1 MGTEGNLKK
10 SILSGLFWK
19 FSERFA
25 AQFISMLVS
34 IILAR
39 ILLPSEYGTI
49 ALVTIFITIADVFVN
64 DGFGTALI
72 QKKDADNLDFSTVFY
87 FGIIFSLFL
96 YVILFFG
103 SRLVAEFY
111 DMPILCP
118 ILRVL
123 SIRVPIGAINSVQ
136 QAYVSRNM
144 LFKRFFYST
153 IGGTIV
159 SGVIGIA
166 MAYWGFGVW
175 ALVFQNLANTIVGTV
190 VLWFTVRWRPE
201 IAFSFRRLK
210 ELYQY
215 GWKLLVQSLMVNI
228 YSNLRSLV
236 IGKVYTSDDL
246 AFYNRG
252 SYFPNL
258 IVTNVDAAMG
268 AALFPAMAKEQTSA
282 ERVKVITQKAI
293 RLSSYI
299 MSPLLIG
306 FAACSTAFVSV
317 ILTDKWLP
325 MVPYLVII
333 CVNLLFRPAQSSA
346 LQAIKSIGRSD
357 IVLKM
362 DIPIRI
368 FGVVSLLVAV
378 RFGIIYIAVTEVLVG
393 ALGFLL
399 YAYYCGKIVG
409 YGICEITT
417 DFGQN
422 VLLALFMGA
431 CVYGVRLLNISS
443 SLVTLILQILCGVF
457 VYIFISVATKNSNF
471 LYIWNEGLKI
481 LGQRSNKMKC

>member
-1 MGTEGNLKK
+1 MNSEENLKK

-25 AQFISMLVS
+25 SQLISMVVS

-39 ILLPSEYGTI
+39 LLLPSEYGTV

-87 FGIIFSLFL
+87 FGIVFSFGL
-96 YVILFFG
+96 YFILFFIAEA
-103 SRLVAEFY
+103 VAAFY

-118 ILRVL
+118 VLRVL
-123 SIRVPIGAINSVQ
+123 SLRVPIGAINSVQ

-153 IGGTIV
+153 IGGTIASAV
-159 SGVIGIA
+159 VGIA
-166 MAYWGFGVW
+166 MAYLGFGVW
-175 ALVFQNLANTIVGTV
+175 ALVFQYLSNTIAGTI
-190 VLWFTVRWRPE
+190 VLWCTVKWRPDK
-201 IAFSFRRLK
+201 AFSFQRLK
-210 ELYQY
+210 QLYHY
-215 GWKLLVQSLMVNI
+215 GWKLLVQSLMVNV

-236 IGKVYTSDDL
+236 IGKVYTTDDL

-258 IVTNVDAAMG
+258 IVVNVDSAMS
-268 AALFPAMAKEQTSA
+268 AALFPAMAKEQSSA
-282 ERVKVITQKAI
+282 DKVKNITKKAT
-293 RLSSYI
+293 RLSSYV

-306 FAACSTAFVSV
+306 FAACSTAFVRV
-317 ILTDKWLP
+317 VLTDKWLP

-333 CVNLLFRPAQSSA
+333 CINLLFRPAQSSA
-346 LQAIKSIGRSD
+346 LQAIKSMGRSD

-362 DIPIRI
+362 DIPIRV
-368 FGVVSLLVAV
+368 FGVVTLLLAIK
-378 RFGIIYIAVTEVLVG
+378 FGVIYIAVTEVLVG
-393 ALGFLL
+393 ALGLIL
-399 YAYYCGKIVG
+399 YGYNCGKIVG
-409 YGICEITT
+409 YGLGEIIN

-422 VLLALFMGA
+422 VLLALIM
-431 CVYGVRLLNISS
+431 
-443 SLVTLILQILCGVF
+443 GVF
-457 VYIFISVATKNSNF
+457 VYGVNYMNFPSPIITLIVQILIGVFIYIITSLLTRNRNFFYILTEIKNIISDN
-471 LYIWNEGLKI
+471 
-481 LGQRSNKMKC
+481 S

>member
-1 MGTEGNLKK
+1 MNSEENLKK

-25 AQFISMLVS
+25 SQLISMVVS

-39 ILLPSEYGTI
+39 LLLPSEYGTV

-87 FGIIFSLFL
+87 FGIVFSFGL
-96 YVILFFG
+96 YFILFFIAEA
-103 SRLVAEFY
+103 VAAFY

-118 ILRVL
+118 VLRVL
-123 SIRVPIGAINSVQ
+123 SLRVPIGAINSVQ

-153 IGGTIV
+153 IGGTIASAV
-159 SGVIGIA
+159 VGIA
-166 MAYWGFGVW
+166 MAYLGFGVW
-175 ALVFQNLANTIVGTV
+175 ALVFQYLSNTIAGTI
-190 VLWFTVRWRPE
+190 VLWCTVKWRPDK
-201 IAFSFRRLK
+201 AFSFQRLK
-210 ELYQY
+210 QLYHY
-215 GWKLLVQSLMVNI
+215 GWKLLVQSLMVNV

-236 IGKVYTSDDL
+236 IGKVYTTDDL

-258 IVTNVDAAMG
+258 IVVNVDSAMG
-268 AALFPAMAKEQTSA
+268 AALFPAMAKEQSSA
-282 ERVKVITQKAI
+282 DKVKNITKKAT
-293 RLSSYI
+293 RLSSYV

-306 FAACSTAFVSV
+306 FAACSIAFVRV
-317 ILTDKWLP
+317 VLTDKWLP

-333 CVNLLFRPAQSSA
+333 CINLLFRPAQSSA
-346 LQAIKSIGRSD
+346 LQAIKSMGRSD

-362 DIPIRI
+362 DIPIRV
-368 FGVVSLLVAV
+368 FGVVTLLLAIK
-378 RFGIIYIAVTEVLVG
+378 FGVIYIAVTEVLVG
-393 ALGFLL
+393 ALGLIL
-399 YAYYCGKIVG
+399 YGYNCGKIVG
-409 YGICEITT
+409 YGLGEIIN

-422 VLLALFMGA
+422 VLLALIM
-431 CVYGVRLLNISS
+431 
-443 SLVTLILQILCGVF
+443 GVF
-457 VYIFISVATKNSNF
+457 VYGVNYMNFPSPIITLIVQILIGVFIYIITSLLTRNRNFFYILTEIKNIISSN
-471 LYIWNEGLKI
+471 
-481 LGQRSNKMKC
+481 S

>member
-1 MGTEGNLKK
+1 MNSEENLKK

-25 AQFISMLVS
+25 SQLISMVVS

-39 ILLPSEYGTI
+39 LLLPSEYGTV

-87 FGIIFSLFL
+87 FGIVFSFGL
-96 YVILFFG
+96 YFILFFIAEA
-103 SRLVAEFY
+103 VAAFY

-118 ILRVL
+118 VLRVL
-123 SIRVPIGAINSVQ
+123 SLRVPIGAINSVQ

-153 IGGTIV
+153 IGGTIASAV
-159 SGVIGIA
+159 VGIA
-166 MAYWGFGVW
+166 MAYLGFGVW
-175 ALVFQNLANTIVGTV
+175 ALVFQYLSNTIAGTI
-190 VLWFTVRWRPE
+190 VLWCTVKWRPDK
-201 IAFSFRRLK
+201 AFSFQRLK
-210 ELYQY
+210 QLYHY
-215 GWKLLVQSLMVNI
+215 GWKLLVQSLMVNV

-236 IGKVYTSDDL
+236 IGKVYTTDDL

-258 IVTNVDAAMG
+258 IVVNVDSAMG
-268 AALFPAMAKEQTSA
+268 AALFPAMAKEQSSA
-282 ERVKVITQKAI
+282 DKVKNITKKAT
-293 RLSSYI
+293 RLSSYV

-306 FAACSTAFVSV
+306 FAACSTAFVRV
-317 ILTDKWLP
+317 VLTDKWLP

-333 CVNLLFRPAQSSA
+333 CINLLFRPAQSSA
-346 LQAIKSIGRSD
+346 LQAIKSMGRSD

-362 DIPIRI
+362 DIPIRV
-368 FGVVSLLVAV
+368 FGVVTLLLAIK
-378 RFGIIYIAVTEVLVG
+378 FGVIYIAVTEVLVG
-393 ALGFLL
+393 ALGLIL
-399 YAYYCGKIVG
+399 YGYNCGKIVG
-409 YGICEITT
+409 YGLGEIIN

-422 VLLALFMGA
+422 VLLALIM
-431 CVYGVRLLNISS
+431 
-443 SLVTLILQILCGVF
+443 GVF
-457 VYIFISVATKNSNF
+457 VYGVNYMNFPSPIITLIVQILIGVFIYIITSLLTRNRNFFYILTEIKNIISN
-471 LYIWNEGLKI
+471 N
-481 LGQRSNKMKC
+481 S

>member
-1 MGTEGNLKK
+1 MNSEENLKK

-25 AQFISMLVS
+25 SQLISMVVS

-39 ILLPSEYGTI
+39 LLLPSEYGTV

-87 FGIIFSLFL
+87 FGIVFSFGL
-96 YVILFFG
+96 YFILFFIAEA
-103 SRLVAEFY
+103 VAAFY

-118 ILRVL
+118 VLRVL
-123 SIRVPIGAINSVQ
+123 SLRVPIGAINSVQ

-153 IGGTIV
+153 IGGTIASAV
-159 SGVIGIA
+159 VGIA
-166 MAYWGFGVW
+166 MAYLGFGVW
-175 ALVFQNLANTIVGTV
+175 ALVFQYLSNTIAGTI
-190 VLWFTVRWRPE
+190 VLWCTVKWRPDK
-201 IAFSFRRLK
+201 AFSFQRLK
-210 ELYQY
+210 QLYHY
-215 GWKLLVQSLMVNI
+215 GWKLLVQSLMVNV

-236 IGKVYTSDDL
+236 IGKVYTTDDL

-258 IVTNVDAAMG
+258 IVVNVDSAMG
-268 AALFPAMAKEQTSA
+268 AALFPAMAKEQSSA
-282 ERVKVITQKAI
+282 DKVKNITKKAT
-293 RLSSYI
+293 RLSSYV

-306 FAACSTAFVSV
+306 FAACSIAFVRV
-317 ILTDKWLP
+317 VLTDKWLP

-333 CVNLLFRPAQSSA
+333 CINLLFRPAQSSA
-346 LQAIKSIGRSD
+346 LQAIKSMGRSD

-362 DIPIRI
+362 DIPIRV
-368 FGVVSLLVAV
+368 FGVVTLLLAIK
-378 RFGIIYIAVTEVLVG
+378 FGVIYIAVTEVLVG
-393 ALGFLL
+393 ALGLIL
-399 YAYYCGKIVG
+399 YGYNCGKIVG
-409 YGICEITT
+409 YGLGEIIN

-422 VLLALFMGA
+422 VLLALIM
-431 CVYGVRLLNISS
+431 
-443 SLVTLILQILCGVF
+443 GVF
-457 VYIFISVATKNSNF
+457 VYGVNYMNFPSPIITLIVQILIGVFIYIITSLLTRNRNFFYILTEIKNIISN
-471 LYIWNEGLKI
+471 N
-481 LGQRSNKMKC
+481 S

>member
-1 MGTEGNLKK
+1 MNSEENLKK

-25 AQFISMLVS
+25 SQLISMIVS

-39 ILLPSEYGTI
+39 LLLPSEYGTV

-87 FGIIFSLFL
+87 FGIVFSFGL
-96 YVILFFG
+96 YFILFFIAEV
-103 SRLVAEFY
+103 VAAFY

-118 ILRVL
+118 VLRVL
-123 SIRVPIGAINSVQ
+123 SLRVPIGAINSVQ

-144 LFKRFFYST
+144 LFRRFFYST
-153 IGGTIV
+153 IGGTV
-159 SGVIGIA
+159 ASAVVGIA
-166 MAYWGFGVW
+166 MAYLGFGVW
-175 ALVFQNLANTIVGTV
+175 ALVFQYLSNTIAGTI
-190 VLWFTVRWRPE
+190 VLWCTVKWRPDK
-201 IAFSFRRLK
+201 AFSFQRLK
-210 ELYQY
+210 QLYHY
-215 GWKLLVQSLMVNI
+215 GWKLLVQSLMVNV

-236 IGKVYTSDDL
+236 IGKVYTTDDL

-258 IVTNVDAAMG
+258 IVVNVDSAMG
-268 AALFPAMAKEQTSA
+268 AALFPAMAKEQSSTNK
-282 ERVKVITQKAI
+282 VKNITKKST
-293 RLSSYI
+293 RLSSYV

-306 FAACSTAFVSV
+306 FAACSTAFVRV
-317 ILTDKWLP
+317 VLTDKWLP

-333 CVNLLFRPAQSSA
+333 CINLLFRPAQSSA
-346 LQAIKSIGRSD
+346 LQAIKSMGRSD

-368 FGVVSLLVAV
+368 FGVVTLLLAIK
-378 RFGIIYIAVTEVLVG
+378 FGVIYIAVTEVLVG
-393 ALGFLL
+393 VLGLIL
-399 YAYYCGKIVG
+399 YGYNCGKIIG
-409 YGICEITT
+409 YGLREIII

-422 VLLALFMGA
+422 VLLALIMGFI
-431 CVYGVRLLNISS
+431 VYRINYINFPSPIIT
-443 SLVTLILQILCGVF
+443 LVVQILLGAF
-457 VYIFISVATKNSNF
+457 IYIIISILTRSKNFFYILTEIKNIISN
-471 LYIWNEGLKI
+471 N
-481 LGQRSNKMKC
+481 S

>member
-1 MGTEGNLKK
+1 MNSEENLKK

-25 AQFISMLVS
+25 SQLISMVVS

-39 ILLPSEYGTI
+39 LLLPSEYGTV

-87 FGIIFSLFL
+87 FGIVFSFGL
-96 YVILFFG
+96 YFILFFIAEA
-103 SRLVAEFY
+103 VAAFY

-118 ILRVL
+118 VLRVL
-123 SIRVPIGAINSVQ
+123 SLRVPIGAINSVQ

-153 IGGTIV
+153 IGGTIASAV
-159 SGVIGIA
+159 VGIA
-166 MAYWGFGVW
+166 MAYLGFGVW
-175 ALVFQNLANTIVGTV
+175 ALVFQSLSNTIAGTI
-190 VLWFTVRWRPE
+190 VLWCTVKWRPDK
-201 IAFSFRRLK
+201 AFSFQRLK
-210 ELYQY
+210 QLYHY
-215 GWKLLVQSLMVNI
+215 GWKLLVQSLMVNV

-236 IGKVYTSDDL
+236 IGKVYTTDDL

-258 IVTNVDAAMG
+258 IVVNVDSAMG
-268 AALFPAMAKEQTSA
+268 AALFPAMAKEQSSA
-282 ERVKVITQKAI
+282 DKVKNITKKAT
-293 RLSSYI
+293 RLSSYV

-306 FAACSTAFVSV
+306 FAACSTAFVRV
-317 ILTDKWLP
+317 VLTDKWLP

-333 CVNLLFRPAQSSA
+333 CINLLFRPAQSSA
-346 LQAIKSIGRSD
+346 LQAIKSMGRSD

-362 DIPIRI
+362 DIPIRV
-368 FGVVSLLVAV
+368 FGVVTLLLAIK
-378 RFGIIYIAVTEVLVG
+378 FGVIYIAVTEVLVG
-393 ALGFLL
+393 ALGLIL
-399 YAYYCGKIVG
+399 YGYNCGKIVG
-409 YGICEITT
+409 YGLGEIIN

-422 VLLALFMGA
+422 VLLALIM
-431 CVYGVRLLNISS
+431 
-443 SLVTLILQILCGVF
+443 GVF
-457 VYIFISVATKNSNF
+457 VYGVNYMNFPSPIITLIVQILIGVFIYIITSLLTRNRNFFYILTEIKNIISN
-471 LYIWNEGLKI
+471 N
-481 LGQRSNKMKC
+481 S

>member
-1 MGTEGNLKK
+1 MNSEENLKK

-25 AQFISMLVS
+25 SQLISMVVS

-39 ILLPSEYGTI
+39 LLLPSEYGTV

-87 FGIIFSLFL
+87 FGIVFSFGL
-96 YVILFFG
+96 YFILFFIAEA
-103 SRLVAEFY
+103 VAAFY

-118 ILRVL
+118 VLRVL
-123 SIRVPIGAINSVQ
+123 SLRVPIGAINSVQ

-153 IGGTIV
+153 IGGTIASAV
-159 SGVIGIA
+159 VGIA
-166 MAYWGFGVW
+166 MAYLGFGVW
-175 ALVFQNLANTIVGTV
+175 ALVFQYLSNTIAGTI
-190 VLWFTVRWRPE
+190 VLWCTVKWRPDK
-201 IAFSFRRLK
+201 AFSFQRLK
-210 ELYQY
+210 QLYHY
-215 GWKLLVQSLMVNI
+215 GWKLLVQSLMVNV

-236 IGKVYTSDDL
+236 IGKVYTTDDL

-258 IVTNVDAAMG
+258 IVVNVDSAMG
-268 AALFPAMAKEQTSA
+268 AALFPAMAKEQSSA
-282 ERVKVITQKAI
+282 DKVKNITKKAT
-293 RLSSYI
+293 RLSSYV

-306 FAACSTAFVSV
+306 FAACSTAFVRV
-317 ILTDKWLP
+317 VLTDKWLP

-333 CVNLLFRPAQSSA
+333 CINLLFRPAQSSA
-346 LQAIKSIGRSD
+346 LQAIKSMGRSD

-362 DIPIRI
+362 DIPIRV
-368 FGVVSLLVAV
+368 FGVVTLLLAIK
-378 RFGIIYIAVTEVLVG
+378 FGVIYIAVTEVLVG
-393 ALGFLL
+393 TLGLIL
-399 YAYYCGKIVG
+399 YGYNCGKIVG
-409 YGICEITT
+409 YGLGEIIN

-422 VLLALFMGA
+422 VLLALIM
-431 CVYGVRLLNISS
+431 
-443 SLVTLILQILCGVF
+443 GVF
-457 VYIFISVATKNSNF
+457 VYGVNYMNFPLPIITLIVQILIGVFIYIITSLLTRNRNFFYILTEIKNIISN
-471 LYIWNEGLKI
+471 N
-481 LGQRSNKMKC
+481 S

>member
-1 MGTEGNLKK
+1 MNSEENLKK

-25 AQFISMLVS
+25 SQLISMIVS

-39 ILLPSEYGTI
+39 LLLPSEYGTV

-87 FGIIFSLFL
+87 FGIVFSFGL
-96 YVILFFG
+96 YFILFFIAEA
-103 SRLVAEFY
+103 VAAFY

-118 ILRVL
+118 VLRVL
-123 SIRVPIGAINSVQ
+123 SLRVPIGAINSVQ

-144 LFKRFFYST
+144 LFRRFFYST
-153 IGGTIV
+153 IGGTV
-159 SGVIGIA
+159 ASAVVGIA
-166 MAYWGFGVW
+166 MAYLGFGVW
-175 ALVFQNLANTIVGTV
+175 ALVFQYLSNTIAGTI
-190 VLWFTVRWRPE
+190 VLWCTVKWRPDK
-201 IAFSFRRLK
+201 AFSFQRLK
-210 ELYQY
+210 QLYHY
-215 GWKLLVQSLMVNI
+215 GWKLLVQSLMVNV

-236 IGKVYTSDDL
+236 IGKVYTTDDL

-258 IVTNVDAAMG
+258 IVVNVDSAMG
-268 AALFPAMAKEQTSA
+268 AALFPAMAKEQSSIDK
-282 ERVKVITQKAI
+282 VKNITKKST
-293 RLSSYI
+293 RLSSYV

-306 FAACSTAFVSV
+306 FAACSTAFVRV
-317 ILTDKWLP
+317 VLTDKWLP

-333 CVNLLFRPAQSSA
+333 CINLLFRPAQSSA
-346 LQAIKSIGRSD
+346 LQAIKSMGRSD

-368 FGVVSLLVAV
+368 FGVVTLLLAIK
-378 RFGIIYIAVTEVLVG
+378 FGVIYIAVTEVLVG
-393 ALGFLL
+393 AFGLIL
-399 YAYYCGKIVG
+399 YGYNCGKIIG
-409 YGICEITT
+409 YGLGEIII

-422 VLLALFMGA
+422 VLLALIMGIF
-431 CVYGVRLLNISS
+431 VYGINYINFPSPLI
-443 SLVTLILQILCGVF
+443 TLIVQILLGAF
-457 VYIFISVATKNSNF
+457 IYIIISIATRNKNFRYIFTEIRN
-471 LYIWNEGLKI
+471 I
-481 LGQRSNKMKC
+481 LLTN

>member
-1 MGTEGNLKK
+1 MNSEENLKK

-25 AQFISMLVS
+25 SQLISMVVS

-39 ILLPSEYGTI
+39 LLLPSEYGTV

-87 FGIIFSLFL
+87 FGIVFSFGL
-96 YVILFFG
+96 YFILFFIAEA
-103 SRLVAEFY
+103 VAAFY

-118 ILRVL
+118 VLRVL
-123 SIRVPIGAINSVQ
+123 SLRVPIGAINSVQ

-153 IGGTIV
+153 IGGTIASAV
-159 SGVIGIA
+159 VGIA
-166 MAYWGFGVW
+166 MAYLGFGVW
-175 ALVFQNLANTIVGTV
+175 ALVFQYLSNTIAGTI
-190 VLWFTVRWRPE
+190 VLWCTVKWRPDK
-201 IAFSFRRLK
+201 AFSFQRLK
-210 ELYQY
+210 QLYHY
-215 GWKLLVQSLMVNI
+215 GWKLLVQSLMVNV

-236 IGKVYTSDDL
+236 IGKVYTTDDL

-258 IVTNVDAAMG
+258 IVVNVDSAMG
-268 AALFPAMAKEQTSA
+268 AALFPAMAKEQSSA
-282 ERVKVITQKAI
+282 DKVKNITKKAT
-293 RLSSYI
+293 RLSSYV

-306 FAACSTAFVSV
+306 FAACSTAFVRV
-317 ILTDKWLP
+317 VLTDKWLP

-333 CVNLLFRPAQSSA
+333 CINLLFRPAQSSA
-346 LQAIKSIGRSD
+346 LQAIKSMGRSD

-362 DIPIRI
+362 DIPIRV
-368 FGVVSLLVAV
+368 FGVVTLLLAIK
-378 RFGIIYIAVTEVLVG
+378 FGVIYIAVTEVLVG
-393 ALGFLL
+393 AFGLIL
-399 YAYYCGKIVG
+399 YGYNCGKIIG
-409 YGICEITT
+409 YGLGEIII

-422 VLLALFMGA
+422 VLLALIM
-431 CVYGVRLLNISS
+431 
-443 SLVTLILQILCGVF
+443 GVF
-457 VYIFISVATKNSNF
+457 VYGVNYMNFPSPIITLIVQILIGVFIYIITSLLTRNRNYFYILTEIKNIISN
-471 LYIWNEGLKI
+471 N
-481 LGQRSNKMKC
+481 S

>member
-1 MGTEGNLKK
+1 MNSEENLKK

-25 AQFISMLVS
+25 SQLISMVVS

-39 ILLPSEYGTI
+39 LLLPSEYGTV

-87 FGIIFSLFL
+87 FGIVFSFGL
-96 YVILFFG
+96 YFILFFIAEA
-103 SRLVAEFY
+103 VAAFY

-118 ILRVL
+118 VLRVL
-123 SIRVPIGAINSVQ
+123 SLRVPIGAINSVQ

-153 IGGTIV
+153 IGGTITSAV
-159 SGVIGIA
+159 VGIA
-166 MAYWGFGVW
+166 MAYLGFGVW
-175 ALVFQNLANTIVGTV
+175 ALVFQYLSNTIAGTI
-190 VLWFTVRWRPE
+190 VLWCTVKWRPDK
-201 IAFSFRRLK
+201 AFSFQRLK
-210 ELYQY
+210 QLYHY
-215 GWKLLVQSLMVNI
+215 GWKLLVQSLMVNV

-236 IGKVYTSDDL
+236 IGKVYTTDDL

-258 IVTNVDAAMG
+258 IVVNVDSAMG
-268 AALFPAMAKEQTSA
+268 AALFPAMAKEQSSA
-282 ERVKVITQKAI
+282 DKVKNITKKAT
-293 RLSSYI
+293 RLSSYV

-306 FAACSTAFVSV
+306 FAACSTAFVRV
-317 ILTDKWLP
+317 VLTDKWLP

-333 CVNLLFRPAQSSA
+333 CINLLFRPAQSSA
-346 LQAIKSIGRSD
+346 LQAIKSMGRSD

-362 DIPIRI
+362 DIPIRV
-368 FGVVSLLVAV
+368 FGVVTLLLAIK
-378 RFGIIYIAVTEVLVG
+378 FGVIYIAVTEVLVG
-393 ALGFLL
+393 ALGLIL
-399 YAYYCGKIVG
+399 YGYNCGKIVG
-409 YGICEITT
+409 YGLGEIIN

-422 VLLALFMGA
+422 VLLALIM
-431 CVYGVRLLNISS
+431 
-443 SLVTLILQILCGVF
+443 GVF
-457 VYIFISVATKNSNF
+457 VYGVNYMNFPSPIITLIVQILIGVFIYIITSLLTRNRNFFYILTEIKNIISN
-471 LYIWNEGLKI
+471 N
-481 LGQRSNKMKC
+481 S

>member
-1 MGTEGNLKK
+1 MNSEENLKK

-25 AQFISMLVS
+25 SQLISMVVS

-39 ILLPSEYGTI
+39 LLLPSEYGTV

-87 FGIIFSLFL
+87 FGIVFSFGL
-96 YVILFFG
+96 YFILFFIAEA
-103 SRLVAEFY
+103 VAAFY

-118 ILRVL
+118 VLRVL
-123 SIRVPIGAINSVQ
+123 SLRVPIGAINSVQ

-153 IGGTIV
+153 IGGTIASAV
-159 SGVIGIA
+159 VGIA
-166 MAYWGFGVW
+166 MAYLGFGVW
-175 ALVFQNLANTIVGTV
+175 ALVFQYLSNTIAGTI
-190 VLWFTVRWRPE
+190 VLWCTVKWRPDK
-201 IAFSFRRLK
+201 AFSFQRLK
-210 ELYQY
+210 QLYHY
-215 GWKLLVQSLMVNI
+215 GWKLLVQSLMVNV

-236 IGKVYTSDDL
+236 IGKVYTTDDL

-258 IVTNVDAAMG
+258 IVVNVDSAMG
-268 AALFPAMAKEQTSA
+268 AALFPAMAKEQSSA
-282 ERVKVITQKAI
+282 DKVKNITKKAT

-306 FAACSTAFVSV
+306 FAACSTAFVRV
-317 ILTDKWLP
+317 VLTDKWLP

-333 CVNLLFRPAQSSA
+333 CINLLFRPAQSSA
-346 LQAIKSIGRSD
+346 LQAIKSMGRSD

-362 DIPIRI
+362 DIPIRV
-368 FGVVSLLVAV
+368 FGVVTLLLAIK
-378 RFGIIYIAVTEVLVG
+378 FGVIYIAVTEVLVG
-393 ALGFLL
+393 ALGLIL
-399 YAYYCGKIVG
+399 YGYNCGKIVG
-409 YGICEITT
+409 YGLGEIIN

-422 VLLALFMGA
+422 VLLALIM
-431 CVYGVRLLNISS
+431 
-443 SLVTLILQILCGVF
+443 GVF
-457 VYIFISVATKNSNF
+457 VYGVNYMNFPSPIITLIVQILIGVFIYIITSLLTRNRNFFYILTEIKNIISN
-471 LYIWNEGLKI
+471 N
-481 LGQRSNKMKC
+481 S

>member
-1 MGTEGNLKK
+1 MNSEENLKK

-25 AQFISMLVS
+25 SQLISMVVS

-39 ILLPSEYGTI
+39 LLLPSEYGTV

-87 FGIIFSLFL
+87 FGIVFSFGL
-96 YVILFFG
+96 YYILFFIAEA
-103 SRLVAEFY
+103 VAAFY

-118 ILRVL
+118 VLRVL
-123 SIRVPIGAINSVQ
+123 SLRVPIGAINSVQ

-153 IGGTIV
+153 IGGTIASAV
-159 SGVIGIA
+159 VGIA
-166 MAYWGFGVW
+166 MAYLGFGVW
-175 ALVFQNLANTIVGTV
+175 ALVFQYLSNTIAGTI
-190 VLWFTVRWRPE
+190 VLWCTVKWRPDK
-201 IAFSFRRLK
+201 AFSFQRLK
-210 ELYQY
+210 QLYHY
-215 GWKLLVQSLMVNI
+215 GWKLLVQSLMVNV

-236 IGKVYTSDDL
+236 IGKVYTTDDL

-258 IVTNVDAAMG
+258 IVVNVDSAMG
-268 AALFPAMAKEQTSA
+268 AALFPAMAKEQSSA
-282 ERVKVITQKAI
+282 DKVKNITKKAT
-293 RLSSYI
+293 RLSSYV

-306 FAACSTAFVSV
+306 FAACSIAFVRV
-317 ILTDKWLP
+317 VLTDKWLP

-333 CVNLLFRPAQSSA
+333 CINLLFRPAQSSA
-346 LQAIKSIGRSD
+346 LQAIKSMGRSD

-362 DIPIRI
+362 DIPIRV
-368 FGVVSLLVAV
+368 FGVVTLLLAIK
-378 RFGIIYIAVTEVLVG
+378 FGVIYIAVTEVLVG
-393 ALGFLL
+393 ALGLIL
-399 YAYYCGKIVG
+399 YGYNCGKIVG
-409 YGICEITT
+409 YGLGEIIN

-422 VLLALFMGA
+422 VLLALIM
-431 CVYGVRLLNISS
+431 
-443 SLVTLILQILCGVF
+443 GVF
-457 VYIFISVATKNSNF
+457 VYGVNYMNFPSPIITLIVQILIGVFIYIITSLLTRNRNFFYILTEIKNIISN
-471 LYIWNEGLKI
+471 N
-481 LGQRSNKMKC
+481 S